1 MRTFYHGMG
10 LVAAFCLT
18 FVILISSVEAVVYLK
33 PDHFEKEYRKYRVT
47 KQVKMQMDDLLEV
60 TDEMMAY
67 LKGDRENLVIET
79 VVNGEEREFFNEKE
93 KRHMVDVQGLF
104 LGAIKLREGA
114 ALLALLCGAY
124 LLLKEEGLVLCRML
138 QWGIGLFI
146 GSMVALAALISTDF
160 KKYFTVFHHIFF
172 DNDDWLLNPKTD
184 LLINIVPEGF
194 FRDTAFMIAVLFLS
208 ICLLV
213 WLMAAGLKKRA
224 KKQRNVT

>member
-1 MRTFYHGMG
+1 
-10 LVAAFCLT
+10 
-18 FVILISSVEAVVYLK
+18 
-33 PDHFEKEYRKYRVT
+33 
-47 KQVKMQMDDLLEV
+47 
-60 TDEMMAY
+60 
-67 LKGDRENLVIET
+67 
-79 VVNGEEREFFNEKE
+79 
-93 KRHMVDVQGLF
+93 VQNLF

-160 KKYFTVFHHIFF
+160 TKYFTTFHHIFF

-194 FRDTAFMIAVLFLS
+194 FRDTAFMIAVLFLGV
-208 ICLLV
+208 CLFV

>member
-1 MRTFYHGMG
+1 
-10 LVAAFCLT
+10 
-18 FVILISSVEAVVYLK
+18 VEAVVYLK

-67 LKGDRENLVIET
+67 LKGDREDLVIET

-93 KRHMVDVQGLF
+93 KRHMVDVQNLF

-124 LLLKEEGLVLCRML
+124 LLLKEEGLVPCRML

-146 GSMVALAALISTDF
+146 GGMVALAALISTDF
-160 KKYFTVFHHIFF
+160 TTFHHIFF